1 MNAASMLLGA
11 ALVVLGVLAG
21 AMADRVRYGKTKRER
36 AKTKP
41 DEFWRGEAKTKA
53 ELPATHAHERMAA
66 DVVAA
71 LVQSGYRKAE
81 AVTDPQEKIRLLTKL
96 VNGFAPEQ
104 WDKLRP
110 ATAGEIKATAILS
123 LKIEEAS
130 AKVRS
135 GPPEDNDADYAH
147 PVWAGVL
154 PIRLS
159 VGAPEPDPRNLPDV
173 VAPEGLA
180 AYSIG

>member
-1 MNAASMLLGA
+1 MNTASMLLGA

-81 AVTDPQEKIRLLTKL
+81 AVTATRECKGSEQSSLEAWMRAALKRL
-96 VNGFAPEQ
+96 A
-104 WDKLRP
+104 
-110 ATAGEIKATAILS
+110 
-123 LKIEEAS
+123 
-130 AKVRS
+130 
-135 GPPEDNDADYAH
+135 
-147 PVWAGVL
+147 
-154 PIRLS
+154 
-159 VGAPEPDPRNLPDV
+159 
-173 VAPEGLA
+173 VAA
-180 AYSIG
+180 